1 MELHYRGMDGSDIV
15 DAGGVAVSNLFRVT
29 PFMHVPDIEAAIH
42 FFTQILGFECRFRLG
57 NYAYVQREAAAFRL
71 KENIG
76 DDGAPPGNRRFCYY
90 VDVNDVDAI
99 AAEILPKAPLLND
112 GDIHGPVDQIYG
124 QRELMVV
131 APDGNLLVFGQD
143 VALKRD

>member
-1 MELHYRGMDGSDIV
+1 MSNFYRI
-15 DAGGVAVSNLFRVT
+15 T
-29 PFMHVPDIEAAIH
+29 PFMHVPDIEAALA
-42 FFTQILGFECRFRLG
+42 FFTEILGFECRFRQG
-57 NYAYVQREAAAFRL
+57 SYAYVQREAAAFRL
-71 KENIG
+71 LQNVG

-90 VDVNDVDAI
+90 IDVEDVDAV
-99 AAEILPKAPLLND
+99 AAELAPKATQLND

-143 VALKRD
+143 IARPRG

>member
-1 MELHYRGMDGSDIV
+1 MANLYRI
-15 DAGGVAVSNLFRVT
+15 T
-29 PFMHVPDIEAAIH
+29 PFMHVPDIDKAVWL
-42 FFTQILGFECRFRLG
+42 FTEVLGFTLYFRTT

-71 KENIG
+71 LENSG

-90 VDVNDVDAI
+90 IDVEDIDAV
-99 AAEILPKAPLLND
+99 AEELAPKAALLND
-112 GDIHGPVDQIYG
+112 GDIHGPIDQIYG

-143 VALKRD
+143 ISKR

>member
-1 MELHYRGMDGSDIV
+1 MELHYRGMDGSDIA
-15 DAGGVAVSNLFRVT
+15 DAGGASVSNLFRVT

-42 FFTQILGFECRFRLG
+42 FFTQILGFECRFRQG
-57 NYAYVQREAAAFRL
+57 SYAYVQRESAAFRL
-71 KENIG
+71 KENVG

-112 GDIHGPVDQIYG
+112 GDIHGPVDQMYG

-143 VALKRD
+143 IALKRD